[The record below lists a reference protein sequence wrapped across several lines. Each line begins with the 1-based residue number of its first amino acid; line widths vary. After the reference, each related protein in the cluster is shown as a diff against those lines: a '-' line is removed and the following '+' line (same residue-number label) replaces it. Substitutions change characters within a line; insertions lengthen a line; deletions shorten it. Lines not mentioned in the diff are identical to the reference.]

1 MAERELRSA
10 RLLRLFLAGLSGAML
25 GFSFPPFELGILACF
40 ALVPLLASFHGIT
53 RIKRALWYVYVA
65 MFVFHAITVNWTGGF
80 VHGNDP
86 YMMIAGSAT
95 ILVHPLFYFL
105 PLGVYLLIRRHFSE
119 RLAVLVLPVLWVGY
133 EYSHSLSEWS
143 FPWLTLGNSQTY
155 DLARIQFIEYTG
167 VWGLSF
173 WILVM
178 NALAYL
184 LCLRLARGKEGIR
197 STAARWL
204 LAALVVVYIA
214 PEIHG
219 VLVLPRAADLET
231 PSRTAPVT
239 SSSESA
245 VAPGGPAWTSS
256 GSAVARASSGSR
268 LHRRVAGPVLAS
280 MLTAVTDPRHM
291 ASRADSNDSPP
302 DDPAGFPTRP
312 VTVGIIQSN
321 VDPWDKW
328 TANGVETYSLYMRL
342 TGALLDSAA
351 APRPDIVLW
360 PETAFPFDVLGSQN
374 RDLLTSLQER
384 LGAWQIG
391 LLTGL
396 PHKVIYEDPA
406 AAPHSARRDKRT
418 GQRYDWYNAAAY
430 IEKGTHNPAW
440 YGKMKM
446 VPFAERIPYADVF
459 SFVDFLRWDVGIG
472 GWQIG
477 PDTTVFE
484 DTRTGSR
491 FSAIICYES
500 TYPGFVAEFVRKGA
514 EFIVLITIDSWWGK
528 MSGAFQHQQIAVLRA
543 VENRRWI
550 ARCAVGGISSYI
562 DPYGRAH
569 QKTELFTQRVLSK
582 RIERRNALSWYT
594 ARGDMLGEAT
604 LWLALALALA
614 GFVQAFL
621 KRKRKLR

>member
-1 MAERELRSA
+1 MAEPELRST
-10 RLLRLFLAGLSGAML
+10 RLLRLSLAVLSGAML

-40 ALVPLLASFHGIT
+40 ALVPLLAAFQGIT

-86 YMMIAGSAT
+86 YMMIAGSIT
-95 ILVHPLFYFL
+95 ILIHPLFYLL

-173 WILVM
+173 WILAM

-184 LCLRLARGKEGIR
+184 LCLRLSRGKEELR
-197 STAARWL
+197 STATRL
-204 LAALVVVYIA
+204 LFAALVVVYIA
-214 PEIHG
+214 PEVHG
-219 VLVLPRAADLET
+219 LLVLPRSADVE
-231 PSRTAPVT
+231 TAPGT
-239 SSSESA
+239 SPALQKSESALTPGGHTARSSESA
-245 VAPGGPAWTSS
+245 VPPGGPTATTSES
-256 GSAVARASSGSR
+256 AIDPNPKPPAGS
-268 LHRRVAGPVLAS
+268 
-280 MLTAVTDPRHM
+280 
-291 ASRADSNDSPP
+291 
-302 DDPAGFPTRP
+302 AGFPARL

-328 TANGVETYSLYMRL
+328 TANGVETYTLYMRL
-342 TGALLDSAA
+342 TRELLDSAN

-374 RDLLTSLQER
+374 RELLTSLQQR
-384 LGAWQIG
+384 LGTWRIG

-396 PHKVIYEDPA
+396 PHRIVYEDPA

-430 IEKGTHNPAW
+430 IEQGTPNPAW

-446 VPFAERIPYADVF
+446 VPFAERVPYSDVF

-484 DTRTGSR
+484 DTRTGTR
-491 FSAIICYES
+491 FSSIICYES
-500 TYPGFVAEFVRKGA
+500 TYPGFVAGFVRKGA
-514 EFIVLITIDSWWGK
+514 EFIALITIDSWWGK
-528 MSGAFQHQQIAVLRA
+528 MSGAFQHQQISVLRA

-562 DPYGRAH
+562 DPWGRAH
-569 QKTELFTQRVLSK
+569 DKTEMFTQRVLSR

-594 ARGDMLGEAT
+594 AHGDMLGEAT

-621 KRKRKLR
+621 KRKRRLR

>member
-10 RLLRLFLAGLSGAML
+10 RLLRLFLAVLSGAML

-53 RIKRALWYVYVA
+53 RIKHALWYVYVA

-86 YMMIAGSAT
+86 YMMIAGSVT

-178 NALAYL
+178 NALAYF
-184 LCLRLARGKEGIR
+184 LCLRLARGKEGVR
-197 STAARWL
+197 STATWLL

-219 VLVLPRAADLET
+219 LLVLPRAANVDM
-231 PSRTAPVT
+231 PSQTAPSTT
-239 SSSESA
+239 SSESAVVPGGPAATSSESA
-245 VAPGGPAWTSS
+245 VAPAST
-256 GSAVARASSGSR
+256 GSE
-268 LHRRVAGPVLAS
+268 LHRRGAGPVLAS
-280 MLTAVTDPRHM
+280 ALSAVTDPGHM
-291 ASRADSNDSPP
+291 ASPADASAQSPG
-302 DDPAGFPTRP
+302 DPAGFPARP

-328 TANGVETYSLYMRL
+328 TANGVETYTLYMRL
-342 TGALLDSAA
+342 TGDLVDSAD

-374 RDLLTSLQER
+374 RQLLTSLQER
-384 LGAWQIG
+384 LGTWQIG

-396 PHKVIYEDPA
+396 PHRVVYEDSA
-406 AAPHSARRDKRT
+406 AAPHSARRDQRS

-430 IEKGTHNPAW
+430 IEKGTLNPAW

-569 QKTELFTQRVLSK
+569 EKTELFTQRVLSK